1 MIKKEMIE
9 NFGMN
14 RTTLNN
20 WERDKSNSRHL
31 LYKTLEALPLEF
43 VENIKKQ
50 LKEQKENEDL
60 LK

>member
-1 MIKKEMIE
+1 MIE

-20 WERDKSNSRHL
+20 WERDTSNARHL

-50 LKEQKENEDL
+50 LKEQKENENL